1 MEKDTARDARTINN
15 GNSLLAPK
23 TIFYIIVYQNGK
35 QRITHY
41 RVYVFHNA
49 MPIVYYITNYYRPL
63 TTITKFQF
71 LLKQCLEMKKTSL

>member
-1 MEKDTARDARTINN
+1 MEKDTARDARTINT

-49 MPIVYYITNYYRPL
+49 MPIVYNEL
-63 TTITKFQF
+63 
-71 LLKQCLEMKKTSL
+71 

>member
-23 TIFYIIVYQNGK
+23 TIFYIIAYQNGK

-41 RVYVFHNA
+41 RVYVFHYA
-49 MPIVYYITNYYRPL
+49 MPLVYNE
-63 TTITKFQF
+63 
-71 LLKQCLEMKKTSL
+71 LLSSINNHH